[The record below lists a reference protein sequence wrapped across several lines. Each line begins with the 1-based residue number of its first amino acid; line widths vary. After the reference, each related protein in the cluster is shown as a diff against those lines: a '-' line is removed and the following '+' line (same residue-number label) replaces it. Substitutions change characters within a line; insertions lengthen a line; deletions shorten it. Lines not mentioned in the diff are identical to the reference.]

1 MYAISNQILSMP
13 EAEDR
18 FRGIFDLKAGL
29 PENDWGTL
37 YGAEV
42 WLPGPSE
49 SCSAPHH
56 VLFVRA
62 DHYEKVELL
71 SKCSLPLR
79 DINLKSEN
87 LKYKESFAFLGPEE
101 DAIYIPLWHV
111 ECLNI
116 CDGQSVVRIVFIGRD
131 WVVDMRHHLTGDEL
145 DDFLLGWQALTNT
158 SGPNYNACREH
169 SEEEFEEVK
178 EKSSE
183 FSITGELVYPR
194 RMRTERI

>member
-1 MYAISNQILSMP
+1 MS

-42 WLPGPSE
+42 WLPGPSD
-49 SCSAPHH
+49 SCPASHH

-62 DHYEKVELL
+62 DHYEKAELL
-71 SKCSLPLR
+71 SKCSLPLQ

-87 LKYKESFAFLGPEE
+87 LEYKESFAFLGPED

-116 CDGQSVVRIVFIGRD
+116 CEGQSVVRIVFIGRD
-131 WVVDMRHHLTGDEL
+131 WVIDMRHHLSGDDL
-145 DDFLLGWQALTNT
+145 DGYLVGWQALTNT
-158 SGPNYNACREH
+158 SGPNYNACIEH
-169 SEEEFEEVK
+169 SDAEFEEVK
-178 EKSSE
+178 GRRAG
-183 FSITGELVYPR
+183 FSIPGEVVLLR
-194 RMRTERI
+194 RAGTERH